1 MRRMMNGEGCLQI
14 PEEILEAAGLNRETD
29 VLIGMAPEVIL
40 ITSRNLDQT
49 KREKIGEALWGFSED
64 LEIPLESEGLYLP
77 EEMLMEA
84 GLPCDPE
91 LLDMYLEDGRIVIEI
106 LEDLEEELLEEINSI
121 VSKEAIR
128 LVEDKQVSVTIAEGE
143 SQLYAHAEIITTRGI
158 GISTIRDTHSNI
170 IYTSANNEVLFEKEY
185 TAGGEDALHAKLK
198 SMTVAQLREL
208 ADSAGEEELAFMLE
222 GAEMNETLSDYGLE
236 HRLGIGIADTLK
248 AHLSTDIMGSSLMA
262 RTMVRVASSAEGRMS
277 GCPYAVMSSAGSG
290 NHGIT
295 AIIPVVEMARHLGSS
310 REATVKALA
319 FSHLLNVY
327 IKLFTG
333 KLSATCGCGVS
344 AATAASVKGTSCG
357 SERKWSKLVM
367 KSLLYANLN
376 SYRGDFYFST
386 YKNSSGSPAQ
396 LLCNSF
402 YMSDKDII
410 WPFFFHCLVISRSPA
425 VYLLDT
431 AISPTKYFRVFN
443 AIALGGRIHQNDSQ
457 FLVGPGIAP
466 IGLVPLFIMFNLIF
480 NQISFDQSHPFFI
493 RNSVHRGIEQFK

>member
-1 MRRMMNGEGCLQI
+1 M
-14 PEEILEAAGLNRETD
+14 
-29 VLIGMAPEVIL
+29 
-40 ITSRNLDQT
+40 
-49 KREKIGEALWGFSED
+49 
-64 LEIPLESEGLYLP
+64 
-77 EEMLMEA
+77 
-84 GLPCDPE
+84 
-91 LLDMYLEDGRIVIEI
+91 
-106 LEDLEEELLEEINSI
+106 
-121 VSKEAIR
+121 
-128 LVEDKQVSVTIAEGE
+128 VT
-143 SQLYAHAEIITTRGI
+143 LTRGI

-344 AATAASVKGTSCG
+344 AATAASAAMV
-357 SERKWSKLVM
+357 W
-367 KSLLYANLN
+367 LLGGDDKQIGAAIINMSANLTGMICDGGKIGCALKLATAA
-376 SYRGDFYFST
+376 SAAIMSAYLAVG
-386 YKNSSGSPAQ
+386 GVVVSP
-396 LLCNSF
+396 
-402 YMSDKDII
+402 SDGICAAT
-410 WPFFFHCLVISRSPA
+410 PEQVIR
-425 VYLLDT
+425 
-431 AISPTKYFRVFN
+431 N
-443 AIALGGRIHQNDSQ
+443 MGRIST
-457 FLVGPGIAP
+457 PGMVETDRTI
-466 IGLVPLFIMFNLIF
+466 LSIMMEK
-480 NQISFDQSHPFFI
+480 DQ
-493 RNSVHRGIEQFK
+493 G